1 MLFALLAMKRI
12 VDNLHID
19 VIAAGL
25 MVGLITTGYV
35 LRFPLP
41 PGSNKSLVLW
51 GLTRHEWGD
60 IHFWIG
66 AGLLAVVL
74 LHVCLHWQWV
84 HISVKRLFSQAKA
97 RGTRS
102 LASGLTT
109 LVGFVLI
116 FALFAWAAQNG
127 VKPMEDRPDGVCP
140 TSKNDVAENPPGE
153 RGNTLENFSNVAQ
166 TQFTFRKDVYP
177 IFERACVSCHGPKT
191 QRANFRIDRKD
202 DFARESGGTPLV
214 VPGESAQSSLV
225 SIASGLRKDI
235 ARPDVHR
242 LPADQVAVLKAW
254 IDAGARW
261 DSDVAPSSL
270 RPDTDS
276 D

>member
-1 MLFALLAMKRI
+1 MKRT

-19 VIAAGL
+19 MIAAGL
-25 MVGLITTGYV
+25 MVGMMATAYV

-51 GLTRHEWGD
+51 GLTRHQWGD

-66 AGLLAVVL
+66 TGLLAVVL
-74 LHVCLHWQWV
+74 LHICLHWQWV
-84 HISVKRLFSQAKA
+84 QISVKRLFSQANA

-102 LASGLTT
+102 LLSGLTT
-109 LVGFVLI
+109 LVGFILI
-116 FALFAWAAQNG
+116 FALFAWAAENG

-140 TSKNDVAENPPGE
+140 TSENAAENMPIEG
-153 RGNTLENFSNVAQ
+153 GNMLENSPNIAQ
-166 TQFTFRKDVYP
+166 TQINFREDVYP
-177 IFERACVSCHGPKT
+177 LLERACVSCHGPKT
-191 QRANFRIDRKD
+191 QRANFRIDRKE
-202 DFARESGGTPLV
+202 DFARESNGTPLV
-214 VPGESAQSSLV
+214 VPGKSAQSSLV

-242 LPADQVAVLKAW
+242 LPADKVAILKAW

-261 DSDVAPSSL
+261 DSDVAENKSPIS
-270 RPDTDS
+270 R
-276 D
+276 